1 MGAFKNAVQN
11 YVFFLIRTN
20 IFSSFVHALIETD
33 MKRHVNN
40 LGIYAVCL
48 GVLLLLTAF
57 LAGWTDSNLLLVAAW
72 LLIVGG
78 IIGHVVLAKRQSKY

>member
-1 MGAFKNAVQN
+1 
-11 YVFFLIRTN
+11 
-20 IFSSFVHALIETD
+20 

-57 LAGWTDSNLLLVAAW
+57 LAGWADSNLLLVAAW

-78 IIGHVVLAKRQSKY
+78 IIGHVVLTKRQSKY